1 MISKIL
7 PSAFGSQEFELSYL
21 INGTYD
27 KKWLVYLKR
36 VGELSQLPSNA
47 IKNSN
52 KGVLRNKAFQIKWAS
67 HHYGSALLYNGK

>member
-27 KKWLVYLKR
+27 KKWLGYLKR
-36 VGELSQLPSNA
+36 AGELSQFPSDA

-52 KGVLRNKAFQIKWAS
+52 KGVLRNRAFQIKWAS
-67 HHYGSALLYNGK
+67 HHYGSALLYKGK